1 MRMSIQPQDFSMQGP
16 KARFLESTDS
26 LPPTFDLK
34 SVKRVAGTKQCMLC
48 EAEFTKMFPAN
59 PIRHC
64 KRCGKS
70 ICDICSRTKRQLS
83 QADTEKHR
91 VCDECD
97 TLMDNYL
104 IKQNHEEV
112 IAAQTEKIENMNN
125 MIVELDNQKQ

>member
-1 MRMSIQPQDFSMQGP
+1 MSGP
-16 KARFLESTDS
+16 KARFLESTDF
-26 LPPTFDLK
+26 LPKTFDLK
-34 SVKRVAGTKQCMLC
+34 AIESKRKPDTKFCMLC
-48 EAEFTKMFPAN
+48 EAEFTKMFPSN

-64 KRCGKS
+64 KRCAKS
-70 ICDICSRTKRQLS
+70 VCDVCSKTKRQLS
-83 QADTEKHR
+83 QQDSEKHR

-125 MIVELDNQKQ
+125 MIVELDN